1 MKYKDYSARLNSFYE
16 LRGEKPNDEIVTT
29 SVQESDVEVT
39 SGGDDSLIDVEFSPD
54 VNVTIPTSGLVA
66 AGTAAGG
73 SAVGATAT
81 TTAAAGT
88 SGFVAALPVVGQ
100 VVAVVA
106 TLVAIGQMINS
117 VEKQKQL
124 QLAIKNLQEKDKA
137 IKQEL
142 DIQLW
147 EGNQKLAIIN
157 KAIEDAY
164 EQEKLNKTLQTATI
178 VVLGVSTM
186 IFVYSLR
193 KNEKERSIKYC
204 RSISPFDGGVFWCS
218 LLKT

>member
-39 SGGDDSLIDVEFSPD
+39 SGGDDSFIDVEFSPD

-73 SAVGATAT
+73 SAVAAGTTAGATAT
-81 TTAAAGT
+81 TTATAAGATAGT

-193 KNEKERSIKYC
+193 K
-204 RSISPFDGGVFWCS
+204 
-218 LLKT
+218 LKK

>member
-16 LRGEKPNDEIVTT
+16 LRGQKPNDEIVTT

-73 SAVGATAT
+73 SALGT
-81 TTAAAGT
+81 TTASQVAPIVGAEVAKQ
-88 SGFVAALPVVGQ
+88 SAFVTALPVVGQ

-193 KNEKERSIKYC
+193 K
-204 RSISPFDGGVFWCS
+204 
-218 LLKT
+218 LKK

>member
-1 MKYKDYSARLNSFYE
+1 
-16 LRGEKPNDEIVTT
+16 
-29 SVQESDVEVT
+29 
-39 SGGDDSLIDVEFSPD
+39 
-54 VNVTIPTSGLVA
+54 
-66 AGTAAGG
+66 
-73 SAVGATAT
+73 
-81 TTAAAGT
+81 
-88 SGFVAALPVVGQ
+88 
-100 VVAVVA
+100 
-106 TLVAIGQMINS
+106 MINS

-193 KNEKERSIKYC
+193 K
-204 RSISPFDGGVFWCS
+204 
-218 LLKT
+218 LKK

>member
-39 SGGDDSLIDVEFSPD
+39 SGGDDSFIDVEFSPD

-66 AGTAAGG
+66 AGTATGG
-73 SAVGATAT
+73 SALG
-81 TTAAAGT
+81 TTAAAGTTAGT

-157 KAIEDAY
+157 KAIEGAY

-193 KNEKERSIKYC
+193 K
-204 RSISPFDGGVFWCS
+204 
-218 LLKT
+218 LKK